1 MKEAA
6 DDDEEEEAWIESP
19 DGWGVPESVRH
30 ATANDDEED
39 EGLPQNGAD
48 LLFGGSDPREIFR
61 YDRLAVVPARGG
73 GGGPTI
79 VLAGYKLDSNNTD
92 QSTGVTLWPAASL
105 LADYLVQYPEL
116 VREKRVLEL
125 GAGLGLSGLVAHHL
139 GAATTVLTDG
149 DKYVLAQLRSNML
162 QNTSSSSSGSSIEC
176 RTLLWGKKTT
186 TTTTPPPSE
195 DEKFDVLL
203 GADVIYGW
211 DSFEPLLD
219 TVVAWMKKKKQQ
231 QHGTTTKEK
240 EEEEQSSQ
248 FLLSWKT
255 RYNGVPVDTVKSAAR
270 DRHLSWTEVSDG
282 IYSLAFFGCE
292 CSL

>member
-6 DDDEEEEAWIESP
+6 DDDEEEEEEAWIESP

-30 ATANDDEED
+30 ATANDDEE
-39 EGLPQNGAD
+39 EGLPHHGAD

-61 YDRLAVVPARGG
+61 YDRLAVVSARGG
-73 GGGPTI
+73 GEGPTI
-79 VLAGYKLDSNNTD
+79 VLSGYKLDSNNTD

-139 GAATTVLTDG
+139 GASTTVLTDG
-149 DKYVLAQLRSNML
+149 DKYVLAQLRSNVQ
-162 QNTSSSSSGSSIEC
+162 QNTLSSSSGSSIEC
-176 RTLLWGKKTT
+176 RTLLWGKTRTT
-186 TTTTPPPSE
+186 PSE

-219 TVVAWMKKKKQQ
+219 TVVAWMKKKKKQQ
-231 QHGTTTKEK
+231 QHGTTTKEEK
-240 EEEEQSSQ
+240 EDDEQSSQ
-248 FLLSWKT
+248 LLLSWKT

-282 IYSLAFFGCE
+282 IYSLSFFGRE
-292 CSL
+292 CSLAS